1 MHPNDVVA
9 ALQWAVK
16 QASKGGSSPYEL
28 MVYGTLCELLTDARK
43 AALATEVAA

>member
-16 QASKGGSSPYEL
+16 QAENNSGDPLASL
-28 MVYGTLCELLTDARK
+28 NLAVLRELLANAITESRK
-43 AALATEVAA
+43 